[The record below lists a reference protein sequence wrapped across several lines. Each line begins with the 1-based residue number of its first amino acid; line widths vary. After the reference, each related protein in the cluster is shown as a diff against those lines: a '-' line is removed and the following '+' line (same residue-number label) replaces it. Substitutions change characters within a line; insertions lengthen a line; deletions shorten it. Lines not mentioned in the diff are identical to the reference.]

1 LKVLCDSMKKQ
12 ILSRAFYGWLTYH
25 RYFKTVSLHLTE
37 LIICD
42 NENKESFE
50 NNNSEREE
58 GENVVQNDS
67 NLISDQNRMKIHPNS
82 YLKTNK
88 KLDEELWAY
97 LVEESLNKAGE
108 ILESKLKK
116 NQRYFYEI
124 IYYNGIESD
133 LRKKVCHSSVN
144 FVNKRNHLCR
154 FTF

>member
-1 LKVLCDSMKKQ
+1 MKKQ

-50 NNNSEREE
+50 NKNSEGEE
-58 GENVVQNDS
+58 SEDLVQDENNF
-67 NLISDQNRMKIHPNS
+67 ISDQNRMKIQSNS

-97 LVEESLNKAGE
+97 LIEESLNKACE
-108 ILESKLKK
+108 KLESKLKS

-133 LRKKVCHSSVN
+133 LRKKVSHLSVYYL
-144 FVNKRNHLCR
+144 NKQKP
-154 FTF
+154 FMSFYF